1 MSLQGWPAGAS
12 NGQTATNGAAGMYG
26 TVSGA
31 QQTGYGTGQ
40 EAFAQSTGYPSPA
53 GAAAYG
59 AFGQQQTGYG
69 GAQVCQQGKQT
80 CCACNAAPSA
90 PEMYH
95 VKWSRWSPALQ
106 GVAAS
111 MPCNVSCMFNPCQQ
125 AAFWYLAGRSSLCA
139 VHMLLSI
146 PLPGFC
152 HVQLL

>member
-80 CCACNAAPSA
+80 CCACHAAPSA
-90 PEMYH
+90 PEMYR
-95 VKWSRWSPALQ
+95 VKWSRWSPALEGSGCFHALQ
-106 GVAAS
+106 
-111 MPCNVSCMFNPCQQ
+111 CI
-125 AAFWYLAGRSSLCA
+125 L
-139 VHMLLSI
+139 
-146 PLPGFC
+146 
-152 HVQLL
+152 HVQSLSAGSILVSGWAQ